1 MTHPHLP
8 VILARL
14 RAELERR
21 YGERLAEVR
30 LFGSQ
35 ARGEATEESDIDLL
49 VVLRDDFIDISGE
62 QDQLFDFKYEL
73 EREFDTLIQIIFT
86 TPERLHNS
94 HAPLYVGVRKES
106 LLL

>member
-1 MTHPHLP
+1 MTHPHLSA
-8 VILARL
+8 ILARIK
-14 RAELERR
+14 AELERR

-49 VVLRDDFIDISGE
+49 VVLYGNLIDISKE
-62 QDQLFDFKYEL
+62 QDQFFDFKYEL
-73 EREFDTLIQIIFT
+73 ELEFDTLIQIIFT
-86 TPERLHNS
+86 TPERLYNS

-106 LLL
+106 LVL